1 MRPQEIG
8 NERRREYRDAAQCGS
23 FRLMRTSETGLG
35 RQVQQVRQ
43 VNDDGNRDD
52 GQKTCD
58 QKREEALIDVVVD
71 KRIDVSFG

>member
-1 MRPQEIG
+1 MRPKEIG
-8 NERRREYRDAAQCGS
+8 NERRREYRDAAQGRGFS
-23 FRLMRTSETGLG
+23 LMRTSETGLG

-58 QKREEALIDVVVD
+58 QKGEEALIDVVVD